1 MILLAGIP
9 SETPLAMVRAEL
21 DRLGAPYFL
30 FNQRR
35 FAEMDMDF
43 EISSRG
49 GVTGWISNG
58 RRFRLEDF
66 QGVYTRLMDDQVLP
80 ELAGEPQ
87 PSPRRRHCRS
97 LHEALTRWCEISP
110 ARVVNRCGPMGSN
123 FSKPYQAQ
131 LICEHG
137 FRVPETLITND
148 PELVLAF
155 RASHGRLIYKSISGV
170 RSIVRTLEEADLE
183 RLDRIRWCPTQFQ
196 QFVPGT
202 NVRVHTVGPEVFAT
216 AAGTAATDYR
226 YASTQVGK
234 PAELSAVEI
243 PDELAQRCVRLAA
256 ALGLAFAGIDLKVT
270 PEGEVYCFEVNPS
283 PAFSY
288 YESHTGQPIA
298 RAVARYLVELPA

>member
-21 DRLGAPYFL
+21 DRLGAPCFL

-43 EISSRG
+43 EISAG
-49 GVTGWISNG
+49 GRVTGWISNG
-58 RRFRLEDF
+58 HRFRLEDF
-66 QGVYTRLMDDQVLP
+66 QGVYTRLMDDQILP
-80 ELAGEPQ
+80 ELASEPPQ
-87 PSPRRRHCRS
+87 SPRRRHCRS

-110 ARVVNRCGPMGSN
+110 ARVVNRNGPMGSN

-131 LICEHG
+131 LISGQG
-137 FRVPETLITND
+137 FNVPETLITTD
-148 PELVLAF
+148 PDLVLEF
-155 RASHGRLIYKSISGV
+155 RARHGKVIYKSISGV
-170 RSIVRTLEEADLE
+170 RSIVQTLEDADLE

-202 NVRVHTVGPEVFAT
+202 NVRVHTVGSEVFAT
-216 AAGTAATDYR
+216 AAGTDATDYR
-226 YASTQVGK
+226 YAARQVGK
-234 PAELSAVEI
+234 PAELEPFELPA
-243 PDELAQRCVRLAA
+243 ELAERCVRLAA
-256 ALGLAFAGIDLKVT
+256 ALGLAFAGIDLKIT
-270 PEGEVYCFEVNPS
+270 PAGEVYCFEVNPS

-298 RAVARYLVELPA
+298 RAVAQYLAGMD